1 MTRPAASLIARSVP
15 FSFRDAALRAV
26 VCIAFVTW
34 PLASSW
40 AEFPVDREGF
50 EANAKALLKQY
61 CIDCHGP
68 ESAEGEFRI
77 DQQLGLEF
85 NRAAVAAKWE
95 EVVNVLNSHEM
106 PPEES
111 PQPPPDAV
119 SKMVD
124 WVRGQQ
130 LRAEQY
136 DRKDEVILRRLNRSE
151 YQNTIRDLTGIQY
164 SVDHFPQDPSAA
176 GFDNNGRALSTSP
189 LQVELYL
196 SAAREILDKSLHL
209 GEQPKAITWRFE
221 PESGDSDSNRVRYG
235 VNNVIVNAG
244 KNRRD
249 GNTVVLHHASWDR
262 NVNARDFKVPKA
274 GNYVIRVH
282 AASVIPTREDVVRHA
297 SPLLRSR
304 REKEMQEH
312 PERKVWIEKDLERQA
327 THFQT
332 SSHYDYGPGR
342 LKLIVH
348 LNGQPQV
355 LGEFDVDAGL
365 DTLKTYEFPVY
376 MTEESAGITLEYAYR
391 IPRELENFTIQGD
404 DAFPRPEVVLDW
416 FELEGPVFDAWP
428 PKSHQMIIPEEIP
441 VSEAAQRDLARSV
454 LQRFM
459 RRAYRR
465 PVTDEEIDDKMRL
478 FELSQSPIGQP
489 EDHSASFIE
498 RIKIPLAAVLVSP
511 HFLYLAE
518 PTAGEDRRLSTHEV
532 ASRLSYFLWSSMPD
546 DELMRVAEAGELN
559 NAPSLIEQVN
569 RMLND
574 PKAKTFCENFAGQW
588 LGLRDVGANPPVEE
602 LYSRYNDH
610 VEESIVRQSVSLF
623 EDMLQNDRDLSEFI
637 VSDHEMLNEA
647 LARYYDLPP
656 VRGDHMRRVK
666 LPPDS
671 HRGGIL
677 THASILTITSNGTR
691 TSPVKRGTWIL
702 KTILGADPGLPVA
715 NAGDIAPKVPGID
728 RATVRQRLE
737 IHRELAQC
745 ARCHNKIDP
754 LGFALENYDASGRF
768 RTQEGFGYQGRVQE
782 NDPLIDAS
790 GVLPDGTAING
801 IDDLKAAIARDDERF
816 IRCLTEKLFTYSLGR
831 EMTLSDADAVDT
843 ILNNL
848 REKKS
853 RGEART
859 LRSIVHSIA
868 TSTEFAQR

>member
-1 MTRPAASLIARSVP
+1 MNSPAGLFIARRLATRLRATVL
-15 FSFRDAALRAV
+15 RAAL
-26 VCIAFVTW
+26 CIALAPF
-34 PLASSW
+34 PLAFSL
-40 AEFPVDREGF
+40 AEFPVDRKGF
-50 EANAKALLKQY
+50 EANAQALLKQY
-61 CIDCHGP
+61 CLDCHGP
-68 ESAEGEFRI
+68 ESAEGDFRI

-85 NRAAVAAKWE
+85 NRAAVASKWQ

-111 PQPPPDAV
+111 PQPSPDAV
-119 SKMVD
+119 SKMLD

-130 LRAEQY
+130 LRAEQF
-136 DRKDEVILRRLNRSE
+136 DRKDEVVLRRLNRSE
-151 YQNTIRDLTGIQY
+151 YQNTIRDLTGIRY

-221 PESGDSDSNRVRYG
+221 PESGDSDGNRKRYG
-235 VNNVIVNAG
+235 LNNAIVNGG

-249 GNTVVLHHASWDR
+249 GNTVVLHHENWDR
-262 NVNARDFKVPKA
+262 NVNARDFKVPRA

-282 AASVIPTREDVVRHA
+282 AASIIPTREEVVRFA
-297 SPLLRSR
+297 VPTGRAQ
-304 REKEMQEH
+304 REKELQEH
-312 PERKVWIEKDLERQA
+312 PERKFWIEKDLERRA
-327 THFQT
+327 IHFQT

-342 LKLIVH
+342 LKLTVH

-355 LGEFDVDAGL
+355 LGEFDVDAGV
-365 DTLKTYEFPVY
+365 DAFKTYEFPVY

-391 IPRELENFTIQGD
+391 IPSEVENFTLQKE

-428 PKSHQMIIPEEIP
+428 PKSHRMLIPEQIP
-441 VSEAAQRDLARSV
+441 VDEAEQRGLARRV

-465 PVTDEEIDDKMRL
+465 PVTEEEIEDKMRL
-478 FELSQSPIGQP
+478 YDLSPPSIGQP
-489 EDHSASFIE
+489 EDHAASFIE

-518 PTAGEDRRLSTHEV
+518 PTTGEDRSLSTHEI

-546 DELMRVAEAGELN
+546 EELLRAAEANELS
-559 NAPSLIEQVN
+559 NATSRTEQVD
-569 RMLND
+569 RMLAD
-574 PKAKTFCENFAGQW
+574 PKAKTFCDNFAGQW

-610 VEESIVRQSVSLF
+610 VEESIIRQSVSLF
-623 EDMLQNDRDLSEFI
+623 EDILQNDRDLSEFI

-656 VRGDHMRRVK
+656 VRGDQMRRVK

-754 LGFALENYDASGRF
+754 LGFALENYDAAGRF
-768 RTQEGFGYQGRVQE
+768 RTQEGFGYQGRAQE

-801 IDDLKAAIARDDERF
+801 IEDLKAAIARDDERF
-816 IRCLTEKLFTYSLGR
+816 IRCLTEKLFIYALGR
-831 EMTLSDADAVDT
+831 ETTLSDAET
-843 ILNNL
+843 IDSILDQL

-859 LRSIVHSIA
+859 LRSIIHSIT
-868 TSTEFAQR
+868 TSEKFAQR